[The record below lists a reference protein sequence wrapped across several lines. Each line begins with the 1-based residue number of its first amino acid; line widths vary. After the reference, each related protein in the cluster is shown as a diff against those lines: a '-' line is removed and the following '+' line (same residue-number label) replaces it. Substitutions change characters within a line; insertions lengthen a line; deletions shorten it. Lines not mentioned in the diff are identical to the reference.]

1 MELVSQQRVYR
12 CVLTSM
18 YPAPAESQ
26 QSAAPVELVSQQ
38 RVYRS
43 LVLQDIIDSE
53 RAHIGELQTLCKNFL
68 QPLSRSD
75 V

>member
-1 MELVSQQRVYR
+1 M
-12 CVLTSM
+12 
-18 YPAPAESQ
+18 
-26 QSAAPVELVSQQ
+26 ELVSQQ